1 MDIKKEKFKSLEAP
15 YVEWDVDNGYIK
27 RIAFAAEPESNGAGG
42 EEIVMA
48 FTERYYEKYDIIKI
62 DASRQQCQVVAEP
75 IRRADDY
82 WEYTVRLIDN
92 DWSSVLDLDAC
103 QPGMTTRFQ
112 SVAMPEMHEQG
123 FIKSQSNMET
133 HFIIM
138 VCL

>member
-1 MDIKKEKFKSLEAP
+1 M
-15 YVEWDVDNGYIK
+15 YIK

-112 SVAMPEMHEQG
+112 SVA
-123 FIKSQSNMET
+123 IKLL
-133 HFIIM
+133 
-138 VCL
+138 VWLY